1 MPSHKLRKA
10 VLLGVGNKCLLVC
23 KFSLRHSGGR
33 LAAVGN
39 LVRVMQSLAL
49 GPQVAF
55 LEAADPAA
63 NRQGVSQIQA
73 SRGYQSSMRRVL
85 QLSTAG
91 GGHFEAAFISETLH
105 ELGEKFLVTLFRAK
119 LIFKPTMPNEAKL
132 ATALR
137 ASCMHGQ
144 PHESDYA
151 SLNSCS
157 DATHSYGSIK
167 LLIRYRRRPFS
178 SGSTALISY
187 KPAAAFRVNAE
198 ARI

>member
-1 MPSHKLRKA
+1 
-10 VLLGVGNKCLLVC
+10 
-23 KFSLRHSGGR
+23 
-33 LAAVGN
+33 
-39 LVRVMQSLAL
+39 
-49 GPQVAF
+49 
-55 LEAADPAA
+55 
-63 NRQGVSQIQA
+63 
-73 SRGYQSSMRRVL
+73 
-85 QLSTAG
+85 
-91 GGHFEAAFISETLH
+91 
-105 ELGEKFLVTLFRAK
+105 
-119 LIFKPTMPNEAKL
+119 MPNEAKL

-198 ARI
+198 GRI